1 MTNKSIQ
8 IVKTIKRK
16 LTPNIWPVV
25 YIYAHTYDENC
36 FYTTILKCIHFY
48 KIVYKF
54 IEELVNKNR
63 KIFWLCSSCYSI
75 AYQEGINVDWILK

>member
-1 MTNKSIQ
+1 MNKSIQ
-8 IVKTIKRK
+8 IVKTKRK

-25 YIYAHTYDENC
+25 YIYVHTYDENC
-36 FYTTILKCIHFY
+36 FYTTILKCLHFY
-48 KIVYKF
+48 KITYKF

-75 AYQEGINVDWILK
+75 AYQEGIVDWILK